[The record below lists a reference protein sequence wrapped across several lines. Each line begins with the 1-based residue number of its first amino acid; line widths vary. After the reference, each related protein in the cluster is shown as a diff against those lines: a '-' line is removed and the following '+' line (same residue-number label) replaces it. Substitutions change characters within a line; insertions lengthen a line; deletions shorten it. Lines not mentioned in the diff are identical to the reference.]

1 MFIKK
6 KIQRCVVAEKDKI
19 IKSTIYFYKGVLFL
33 SLFSLSFYW
42 FYPLLFTH
50 IVKIDKNI
58 G

>member
-1 MFIKK
+1 M
-6 KIQRCVVAEKDKI
+6 VAEKDKI